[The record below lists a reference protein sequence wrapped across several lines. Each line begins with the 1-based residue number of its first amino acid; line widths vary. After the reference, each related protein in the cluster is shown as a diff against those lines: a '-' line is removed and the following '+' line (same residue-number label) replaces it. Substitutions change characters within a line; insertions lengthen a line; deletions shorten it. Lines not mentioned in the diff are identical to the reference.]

1 MMKTNKSSVYLLFT
15 QYFRT
20 WTGPVSVAVFSTKVE
35 MDAILVYIEH
45 LRKCDAKVK
54 DQVAFHFLTP
64 TDSPKFDSHVISNSR
79 KELIKLMNQRDFCSD
94 KNSLMKKLFQLKR

>member
-1 MMKTNKSSVYLLFT
+1 MIKGDKSAVYSFFT
-15 QYFRT
+15 KFFRT
-20 WTGPVSVAVFSTKVE
+20 WTGPVSIAVFNTKVE

-64 TDSPKFDSHVISNSR
+64 IDSPKFDRHVIADSR
-79 KELIKLMNQRDFCSD
+79 KELIKLMNQRNFCSD